1 MIRIKYL
8 SNIVCFSIQDIQDVS
23 GGVTMAGDA
32 RFDSPGYCAKY
43 STYFMQVR
51 LLCPSEVE
59 YLF

>member
-8 SNIVCFSIQDIQDVS
+8 SNIVCFSIKDIQDVS

-51 LLCPSEVE
+51 LLC
-59 YLF
+59 LQK